1 MKELGLIVSS
11 MKLNLQERVKSNLQD
26 SPYFGVTGFTRSRIF
41 LIVSLLPLI
50 ATYLM
55 KIHEEYAP
63 VCPNLTF

>member
-1 MKELGLIVSS
+1 MKELGLIVSP

-41 LIVSLLPLI
+41 LI